1 MINFDLLNTFV
12 LLSFVDL
19 DDGYDIDRDIL
30 LGIYDRI
37 KLTEFRAGVD
47 HVTQVMKVEQ
57 TIVGKKPVSD
67 S

>member
-1 MINFDLLNTFV
+1 M
-12 LLSFVDL
+12 LSFVDL

-57 TIVGKKPVSD
+57 TIVGKKPVSN
-67 S
+67 SKRRT